1 MQGILEQVLQAV
13 FLIAVVGFIFA
24 VLYQILKAISSFFLI
39 GVIGGLAFLE
49 VYGTYLFFTKRYLFT
64 EDLATNGMWS
74 FTSFYL
80 VFNLL
85 IVLGI
90 VTKVIRSKV
99 AKMTGL
105 SYW

>member
-49 VYGTYLFFTKRYLFT
+49 VYGTFTKRYLFT

>member
-1 MQGILEQVLQAV
+1 MQGLLEQVLQAV
-13 FLIAVVGFIFA
+13 FLIAVVGFIFV

-39 GVIGGLAFLE
+39 GVIGGLAFIE
-49 VYGTYLFFTKRYLFT
+49 VYGIYLFFTERYLFT

-74 FTSFYL
+74 LTSFYL

-99 AKMTGL
+99 A
-105 SYW
+105 